1 MCLQITNYNY
11 LKMNWNHFLYVEFP
25 PLLEK
30 LTEGTQPQWGQM
42 TAQHVAEHLAFALS
56 FSNGK
61 RPMQVVGEQTPEK
74 LAYRKQRF
82 FEKYVPMPKG
92 FQLIFKELPRL
103 READLATAKAQVLA
117 ELERLQDYLDEHPDI
132 LPIHPYFGALN
143 VAEWEEFQARHVLH
157 HCVQF
162 GLTTAQGY

>member
-74 LAYRKQRF
+74 LAYRKNRF
-82 FEKYVPMPKG
+82 FEKFVPMPKG

-103 READLATAKAQVLA
+103 READLATAKAQVLV

-143 VAEWEEFQARHVLH
+143 VAEWEEFHARHVLH